1 MMVSISRLRSPG
13 VPPTYVRV
21 GEVTQ
26 GGATS
31 RYSGTSS
38 SLSRGGYRSRR
49 WTGSFSQNQRR
60 PRDLVKIEAV
70 EEIVRRRVAGR
81 QRVPVQSSLHKIA
94 GRGKHAGGV

>member
-1 MMVSISRLRSPG
+1 MIVSISRLRSPG

-60 PRDLVKIEAV
+60 QADLVKIEAV
-70 EEIVRRRVAGR
+70 EEIVRRRVSVR
-81 QRVPVQSSLHKIA
+81 QRAQAEPSLDKLEE
-94 GRGKHAGGV
+94 GGKLVVGV